1 MQDIIPQLKEWATLY
16 GIKIVAAVVIL
27 IVGLWISKSLRKFVI
42 KLLTKKEIDAT
53 IVSFVGNIVY
63 AMLITFVVIVTLS
76 QVGIETT
83 SFIAVL
89 GAAGLAVGFALQ
101 GALSNFAAGFLIILF
116 RPFKAGDFID
126 AAGSAGTV
134 QEVQI
139 LYTQIKTPENIKV
152 VIPNG
157 KLMSDII
164 TNYSANE
171 TRRAEWI
178 FGIGYND
185 DIKKARSVIKN
196 IIESDQKILTD
207 PAPQILVKELAD
219 SSVNFAVRAFIST
232 TDFWNVYFETTE
244 KVKNAFDENKI
255 SIPFPQRDVHT
266 YQMQ

>member
-1 MQDIIPQLKEWATLY
+1 MQSIIPQLKEWATLY
-16 GIKIVAAVVIL
+16 GIKIVVAVVIL
-27 IVGLWISKSLRKFVI
+27 IAGLWISKSLRKFVM

-63 AMLITFVVIVTLS
+63 ATLITFVVIVTLS

-185 DIKKARSVIKN
+185 DIKKG
-196 IIESDQKILTD
+196 
-207 PAPQILVKELAD
+207 
-219 SSVNFAVRAFIST
+219 
-232 TDFWNVYFETTE
+232 
-244 KVKNAFDENKI
+244 KVSN
-255 SIPFPQRDVHT
+255 
-266 YQMQ
+266 